1 MTDARNSTEQ
11 VTNTCLRGV
20 LVAISISIFTAQL
33 EKSREAT
40 DLTNQRAC
48 KAEVVA
54 SLLAPSSTFDKDGD
68 GIMDAGD
75 YFYNAA
81 TGTLD
86 SSAPTGYGKGTTT
99 VGNSGNMHDNYKPDA
114 SLAGGYLKV
123 TITANSNKATIAW
136 DNCKAKTSFIVCE

>member
-1 MTDARNSTEQ
+1 M
-11 VTNTCLRGV
+11 GV
-20 LVAISISIFTAQL
+20 LVAISIPIFTTQL

-40 DLTNQRAC
+40 DLANQRAC

-54 SLLAPSSTFDKDGD
+54 SLLAPSSTLDKNGD

-75 YFYNAA
+75 YYNAA

-86 SSAPTGYGKGTTT
+86 AKAPTTGYGKGTKTE
-99 VGNSGNMHDNYKPDA
+99 GNNGNTQDGYTPNA
-114 SLAGGYLKV
+114 SYAGGYLKV

-136 DNCKAKTSFIVCE
+136 TGCEATTSFSVGE

>member
-1 MTDARNSTEQ
+1 
-11 VTNTCLRGV
+11 V
-20 LVAISISIFTAQL
+20 LVAVSIPIFTAQL

-40 DLTNQRAC
+40 DLANQRAC

-75 YFYNAA
+75 YYYNAE

-86 SSAPTGYGKGTTT
+86 AKAPTTGYGKGTTT
-99 VGNSGNMHDNYKPDA
+99 EGNSGNTQDNYNPKA
-114 SLAGGYLKV
+114 SYTGGYLKV
-123 TITANSNKATIAW
+123 TIAANSNKATIAW
-136 DNCKAKTSFIVCE
+136 DNCDAKTTFSVGE